1 MVIAVIAISPEC
13 HYPSPDKTSHNP
25 PRQQWRTSPAAG
37 NTSGQLTWKCAM
49 THTRETGRFAEDRVA
64 ALLGQSGWRL
74 LDRNWRCRW
83 GELDLLMSKPGRLLL
98 VEVKARRQA
107 GFDAWGAASLDD
119 RKRRCLKRT
128 FTCWLSQHADYQPY
142 PVRMVLA
149 LVRLPVSAGQVR
161 WINILETSLLRQDR

>member
-1 MVIAVIAISPEC
+1 MVLTADPSFCDAFAV
-13 HYPSPDKTSHNP
+13 
-25 PRQQWRTSPAAG
+25 
-37 NTSGQLTWKCAM
+37 AM
-49 THTRETGRFAEDRVA
+49 MAKKKVA
-64 ALLGQSGWRL
+64 SLQY
-74 LDRNWRCRW
+74 RW

-149 LVRLPVSAGQVR
+149 LVRLPLSRQQVR
-161 WINILETSLLRQDR
+161 WLPVLDTTVGTDGF